1 MEFIKILRALDYTL
15 YNVNAKKVP
24 VCGNIPIRDW
34 NKMSHEDL
42 IKKLDLGIEKI
53 GIRLGE
59 QGNGKN
65 ILSLDFDLCNKVN
78 GEYVDCEET
87 KQLLDYYYKCNN
99 NNEEGMYTSSTIN
112 NKNVLVDYTNTTE
125 LKDKIL
131 NCKKVKIVKKDCGF
145 ELLLGGNQ
153 VIPPTMTKCKKS
165 NQFLYPRKFLT
176 DKPIKI
182 INDDD
187 PTCKFILEWFDKC
200 EVIKTEKKTTPKKV
214 KPNVM
219 IENKLHDDID
229 YAILDLIDIQYW
241 NDFESWKRLVWA
253 MKIENY
259 SIDTAREYSQKSD
272 NFDDDGF
279 VNVWDNAPTEIT
291 ISQGTINYYAKLSN
305 ENKYYSIARSKKIS
319 QDVVLDIN
327 KFYDIKSDIKMPEDL
342 LKGLEQYDSWNDS
355 KREELDKQMKEYKTL
370 VFYDEIKKKSLYF
383 EDFHFKVMNP
393 PCFGRLSYN
402 KTLLINSSEFELQY
416 ENVFIDS
423 VDDKPVKWSSIWRK
437 QKYLKTYENVDFLPQ
452 PLPCPNH
459 TMNTFNGLRAEK
471 LQNCDDVDI
480 ELFKNHI
487 DILSGNDKKGSEYII
502 NYLAHAVQKPGELPR
517 VALVFQSEQGTG
529 KNIFFENF
537 VRKLLGA
544 EYLLQTAEMDKVI
557 GRFSMINNKLFVIM
571 DETSGKDSF
580 TNSDKIKNIITAE
593 QIAWERKGIDGININ
608 NCGRYLFFSN
618 NDTPVKIESSDRR
631 YVVYKCS
638 TERQNDR
645 DYFKAMSNLFNDD
658 DAIKTFYNYLMSID
672 IEEWD
677 SINDR
682 PITQAYKDIQSAN
695 VPSMAKWLEERYYT
709 YNHYRGMGNNDDVIE
724 EYSCVKSSELFKN
737 YKEWLCTNGFKSM
750 EYNSTK
756 FGREITKYNVG
767 KKRKPTGNYYVFE
780 YNKIKEFLISK
791 KYMEE

>member
-1 MEFIKILRALDYTL
+1 MESIKLLRSLDYTL
-15 YNVNAKKVP
+15 YNVNSKKVP
-24 VCGNIPIRDW
+24 VCGIVPISDW

-53 GIRLGE
+53 GIRLGV

-65 ILSLDFDLCNKVN
+65 ILSLDFDLCNKIN
-78 GEYVDCEET
+78 GEYINCEET
-87 KQLLDYYYKCNN
+87 KNLLDHYYECNN
-99 NNEEGMYTSSTIN
+99 NNEEGMYNSSTTN

-125 LKDKIL
+125 LKNRIL
-131 NCKKVKIVKKDCGF
+131 NCGRAKIVKPECGF
-145 ELLLGGNQ
+145 ELLLGGSQ

-182 INDDD
+182 ISDDD

-200 EVIKTEKKTTPKKV
+200 QVKTTPK
-214 KPNVM
+214 PNVT

-241 NDFESWKRLVWA
+241 NDFESWKRLAWA
-253 MKIENY
+253 MKFENY

-272 NFDDDGF
+272 NYDDDGF
-279 VNVWDNAPTEIT
+279 VNIWDNAPSEIT

-305 ENKYYSIARSKKIS
+305 ENKYYSIARSTKIS

-342 LKGLEQYDSWNDS
+342 LKEMEQYDSWNDS
-355 KREELDKQMKEYKTL
+355 KKRVLDKKIKEYKKKRIE
-370 VFYDEIKKKSLYF
+370 DEINKKSLYF

-416 ENVFIDS
+416 ENVFINT
-423 VDDKPVKWSSIWRK
+423 VDDKQVKWSNIWRK

-471 LQNCDDVDI
+471 LQNCDDVNID
-480 ELFKNHI
+480 LFKNHI

-537 VRKLLGA
+537 VRKMLGA

-645 DYFKAMSNLFNDD
+645 DYFKAMNNLFKNDN
-658 DAIKTFYNYLMSID
+658 AIKIFYNYLMSID

-682 PITQAYKDIQSAN
+682 PITQAYKDIQSVN
-695 VPSMAKWLEERYYT
+695 IPSMAKWLEERYYN
-709 YNHYRGMGNNDDVIE
+709 YNHYRSMGINDAED
-724 EYSCVKSSELFKN
+724 YSHVKSSELFN
-737 YKEWLCTNGFKSM
+737 DYKDWLSENGFKSM

-756 FGREITKYNVG
+756 FGREINKYNVF
-767 KKRKPTGNYYVFE
+767 KKRKNTGIYYVFD
-780 YNKIKEFLISK
+780 YNEIKEILIRK
-791 KYMEE
+791 KYMEVD

>member
-1 MEFIKILRALDYTL
+1 MESIKLLRSLDYTL
-15 YNVNAKKVP
+15 YNVNSKKVP
-24 VCGNIPIRDW
+24 VCGIVPISDW

-53 GIRLGE
+53 GIRLGV

-65 ILSLDFDLCNKVN
+65 ILSLDFDLCNKIN
-78 GEYVDCEET
+78 GEYINCEET
-87 KQLLDYYYKCNN
+87 KNLLDHYYECNN
-99 NNEEGMYTSSTIN
+99 NNEEGMYNSSTTN

-125 LKDKIL
+125 LKNRIL
-131 NCKKVKIVKKDCGF
+131 NCGRAKIVKPECGF
-145 ELLLGGNQ
+145 ELLLGGSQ
-153 VIPPTMTKCKKS
+153 VIPPTMTKCKKN

-182 INDDD
+182 ISDDD

-200 EVIKTEKKTTPKKV
+200 QVKTTL
-214 KPNVM
+214 KPNVT

-241 NDFESWKRLVWA
+241 NDFESWKRIAWA
-253 MKIENY
+253 MKFENY

-272 NFDDDGF
+272 NYDDDGF
-279 VNVWDNAPTEIT
+279 VNIWDNAPSEIT

-305 ENKYYSIARSKKIS
+305 ENKYYSIARSTKIS

-342 LKGLEQYDSWNDS
+342 LKEMEQYDSWNDS
-355 KREELDKQMKEYKTL
+355 KKRVLDKKIKEYKKKRIE
-370 VFYDEIKKKSLYF
+370 DEINKKSLYF

-416 ENVFIDS
+416 ENVFINT
-423 VDDKPVKWSSIWRK
+423 VDDKQVKWSNIWRK

-471 LQNCDDVDI
+471 LQNCDDVNID
-480 ELFKNHI
+480 LFKNHI

-537 VRKLLGA
+537 VRKMLGA

-645 DYFKAMSNLFNDD
+645 DYFKAMNNLFKNDN
-658 DAIKTFYNYLMSID
+658 AIKIFYNYLMSID

-682 PITQAYKDIQSAN
+682 PITQAYKDIQSVN
-695 VPSMAKWLEERYYT
+695 IPSMAKWLEERYYN
-709 YNHYRGMGNNDDVIE
+709 YNHYRSMGINDAED
-724 EYSCVKSSELFKN
+724 YSHVKSSELFN
-737 YKEWLCTNGFKSM
+737 DYKDWLSENGFKSM

-756 FGREITKYNVG
+756 FGREINKYNVF
-767 KKRKPTGNYYVFE
+767 KKRKNTGIYYVFD
-780 YNKIKEFLISK
+780 YNEIKEILIRK
-791 KYMEE
+791 KYMEVD